1 MSYFD
6 EFVAFDTETTGLDGS
21 ARIVELGIVTFNHGE
36 VVNTWSQLFLPPNV
50 DWAHPHV
57 QKALEVNRIK
67 QEDLVGKPTFE
78 QKLAEVLLEL
88 STDVWVAHNAD
99 FDMRMLRQEF
109 DRLHKPHAT
118 PPMLVCTML
127 AAAYTSTERRNK
139 LQDVAAR
146 LHVQQEDAHR
156 AVVDATVC
164 GRIFCE
170 MLRQKIVPDSE
181 EGMREFMLKAEKS
194 WKSRARW

>member
-1 MSYFD
+1 MGCFSEY
-6 EFVAFDTETTGLDGS
+6 VAWDTETTGLGS
-21 ARIVELGIVTFNHGE
+21 DARIVEIGIVTFSHGE
-36 VVNTWSQLFLPPNV
+36 VVHEWSQLFYPQNV
-50 DWAHPHV
+50 DWDHPHV

-67 QEDLVGKPTFE
+67 REDLVGKPTFE
-78 QKLAEVLLEL
+78 LKLPEMLLEL
-88 STDVWVAHNAD
+88 STDVWVAHNAS
-99 FDMRMLRQEF
+99 FDEKMLTQEF

-127 AAAYTSTERRNK
+127 AAAYTSNERRNK

-146 LHVQQEDAHR
+146 FHVKQEDAHR

-164 GRIFCE
+164 GRVFWE
-170 MLRQKIVPDSE
+170 MLRQKIVPDSV